1 MSALTDLTNI
11 GKEMANKLNS
21 VAIFSPSELIEL
33 GSKQAFF
40 RLKTKYPQMC
50 LVHLYAIEGAIQNV
64 PFNLLSE
71 QTKQDLKAFSDSM
84 NQARHRYRVKC
95 AIQNILFHCPS
106 EDTLLGYNL
115 KLVRHYGL
123 SRETQNKKHP
133 YSVKPKILLKSAEK
147 NFRAFFFYAKAR
159 CEIASQRTKLM
170 DG

>member
-1 MSALTDLTNI
+1 
-11 GKEMANKLNS
+11 
-21 VAIFSPSELIEL
+21 
-33 GSKQAFF
+33 
-40 RLKTKYPQMC
+40 
-50 LVHLYAIEGAIQNV
+50 
-64 PFNLLSE
+64 
-71 QTKQDLKAFSDSM
+71 
-84 NQARHRYRVKC
+84 
-95 AIQNILFHCPS
+95 
-106 EDTLLGYNL
+106 L